1 MLSMLRLLL
10 LIHRVR
16 LFTAEVESETNV
28 AVVAVTGAVTGA
40 VAAVTGAVAAFATY
54 KLVAHS
60 LYVLKHK
67 I

>member
-1 MLSMLRLLL
+1 MLSMLLLLL

-28 AVVAVTGAVTGA
+28 AVVAVTGA

>member
-28 AVVAVTGAVTGA
+28 AVVAVTGAVAT
-40 VAAVTGAVAAFATY
+40 VTGAVAAFATY

>member
-1 MLSMLRLLL
+1 MLSMLLLLL

-28 AVVAVTGAVTGA
+28 AVVAVTGAV
-40 VAAVTGAVAAFATY
+40 AAVTGAVAAFASY